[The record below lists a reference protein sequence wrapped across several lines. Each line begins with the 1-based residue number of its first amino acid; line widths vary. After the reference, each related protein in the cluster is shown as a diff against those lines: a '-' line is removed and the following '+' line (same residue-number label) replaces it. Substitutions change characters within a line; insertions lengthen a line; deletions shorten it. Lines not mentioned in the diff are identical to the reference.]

1 VMDEPRTDPSELRF
15 GEALSQLESIV
26 RELESGD
33 LELED
38 SLERYQRGVGLLRA
52 CRDRLKDAEAKV
64 TSLLEEIEQD
74 AEDTR

>member
-1 VMDEPRTDPSELRF
+1 MTDQAQTDPLELRF
-15 GEALSQLESIV
+15 GEALSQLEAIV

-38 SLERYQRGVGLLRA
+38 GLERYQRGVELLRT

-64 TSLLEEIEQD
+64 TSLLGEIEQD
-74 AEDTR
+74 TEDAR